1 MWVTS
6 LLGHKGQFL
15 IEDDNG
21 NTMFESC
28 GTDIAVVR
36 DSTEEGY
43 DRELEIKS
51 RYWSVT
57 TGKHMAE
64 FLKETHMMSYVDTLI
79 ANRVFRSLNDFLKK
93 TEIMQVRD
101 DRICVVYTNKKGEL
115 TGYKLDL
122 NDY

>member
-1 MWVTS
+1 MLVTS

-15 IEDDNG
+15 IEDDCG
-21 NTMFESC
+21 NIMFESYD
-28 GTDIAVVR
+28 TYMAVVR

-64 FLKETHMMSYVDTLI
+64 FLKETHMMAAVDTLI
-79 ANRVFRSLNDFLKK
+79 ANRVFRNLKDFMQKA
-93 TEIMQVRD
+93 EIMQVRYD
-101 DRICVVYTNKKGEL
+101 SICVVYTNKKGEL
-115 TGYKLDL
+115 TSYKWDL
-122 NDY
+122 TE

>member
-1 MWVTS
+1 MLVTS

-36 DSTEEGY
+36 DSTEESY

-51 RYWSVT
+51 HYCSVT

-93 TEIMQVRD
+93 AEIMHVRD
-101 DRICVVYTNKKGEL
+101 DRISVVYTNKKGEL
-115 TGYKLDL
+115 TSYKLDL
-122 NDY
+122 TDY

>member
-21 NTMFESC
+21 NIMFESYD
-28 GTDIAVVR
+28 TYMAVVR

-43 DRELEIKS
+43 NKELEILS
-51 RYWSVT
+51 HHWSVT
-57 TGKHMAE
+57 TGKHMTE
-64 FLKETHMMSYVDTLI
+64 FLKETRMMSYVDTLI

-115 TGYKLDL
+115 TSYKCDL
-122 NDY
+122 TE

>member
-21 NTMFESC
+21 NIMFESYAAYM
-28 GTDIAVVR
+28 AVVR

-43 DRELEIKS
+43 DRELEMKS
-51 RYWSVT
+51 HYWSVT
-57 TGKHMAE
+57 TGKHMTE

-79 ANRVFRSLNDFLKK
+79 ANRVFRNLKDFMQKA
-93 TEIMQVRD
+93 EIMQVRD
-101 DRICVVYTNKKGEL
+101 DSICVVYTNKKGEL
-115 TGYKLDL
+115 TSCKCDL
-122 NDY
+122 TE